1 MGSLPPERGRVL
13 QESEQRH
20 GRRPC
25 GVLPDVADDEQL
37 RAALVEDLDAGFE
50 AVVRAHGDVV
60 HAVARRT
67 ADRPADGEDLA
78 AEAFLRAYRALRGY
92 TPTRIEALDLRPW
105 LLTILLN
112 TVRNDRRAAARRPR
126 TDGVTPVPD
135 RPSST
140 PGPAERAEAS
150 DLSDRLAVL
159 LAELPVAQ
167 RTAVVLRHVVDLPV
181 AEVAAVLGCGPGTA
195 RSYAARG
202 LAALRT
208 RLTPEETP

>member
-1 MGSLPPERGRVL
+1 M
-13 QESEQRH
+13 
-20 GRRPC
+20 
-25 GVLPDVADDEQL
+25 ADDEQL

-67 ADRPADGEDLA
+67 ADRAADAEDLA

-92 TPTRIEALDLRPW
+92 TPAKIGALALRPW
-105 LLTILLN
+105 LVTILLN
-112 TVRNDRRAAARRPR
+112 TARNDRRDAARRPR

-135 RPSST
+135 RPTTT
-140 PGPAERAEAS
+140 PGPAERAEHGE
-150 DLSDRLAVL
+150 LADGLATL

-181 AEVAAVLGCGPGTA
+181 AEVAAVLGVGEATA
-195 RSYAARG
+195 RSHAKRG
-202 LAALRT
+202 LDALRA
-208 RLTPEETP
+208 RLTPDTSEETS